1 MRSFA
6 ILPAAFAFILAVAFI
21 APAARAQSDAAKTSG
36 AGPAAALIDA
46 LSAACR
52 LNATM
57 FANSLTADNAE
68 SFRALPP
75 EQKNAL
81 MERLSLE
88 DKPGRPLLSS
98 DARNRT
104 VLRCEA
110 PAATTEFRFG
120 DARVHENLAFVP
132 VTVVDGQQTEFGFVR
147 ENGGWRLLSL
157 GLVLFDIPKLSKQWA
172 EEDMVA
178 REETALKA
186 LRDLAAAVKT
196 YSDAFGK
203 LPETLA
209 QLGPAP
215 KDRISPD
222 RANLV
227 NAQIAAGSFGGY
239 QYRYRI
245 VPEVNGTDAAFELA
259 ATPAKYGESG
269 RRSFFMDTTGKVH
282 AADKNGAV
290 ATYEDPLL
298 SGEKTP

>member
-6 ILPAAFAFILAVAFI
+6 SLLAALALILAVSF
-21 APAARAQSDAAKTSG
+21 APVARAQTEAPKESG
-36 AGPAAALIDA
+36 AGPAAALVDA

-52 LNATM
+52 LNAIM

-68 SFRALPP
+68 SFRALPQA
-75 EQKNAL
+75 QKAAL

-88 DKPGRPLLSS
+88 DNPGRPLLSS

-120 DARVHENLAFVP
+120 DARIHENLAFVP

-172 EEDMVA
+172 EEDIVA

-215 KDRISPD
+215 KDQISPD
-222 RANLV
+222 QANLV
-227 NAQIAAGSFGGY
+227 NAQMAAGNFAGY
-239 QYRYRI
+239 EYRYRI
-245 VPEVNGTDAAFELA
+245 VPADNGANTGFELA

-269 RRSFFMDTTGKVH
+269 RRSFFMDATGKVH
-282 AADKNGAV
+282 AADKHGAV
-290 ATYEDPLL
+290 ATYADPLL
-298 SGEKTP
+298 SGEKRP